1 MAQTPDPR
9 SVITPDAFSV
19 DSALLGTPLSPP
31 GRRFWALILD
41 GLAVL
46 MITASTSSFWY
57 VLPFI
62 IGFFFL
68 SRSLQKG
75 EGRFSGIRRFS
86 FGCLGVLVLAI
97 SGTVMLGLSW
107 LDTHDGGEQLV
118 QDFFDP
124 SDLEDLPGVNVVQA
138 VPAED
143 SAAAIRIA
151 QIPDDDERSSDS
163 GFGPWLRGKLDTL
176 SFGLGWWTMYFALLM
191 PWMKG
196 STPGK
201 RVMGIRVVR
210 LDGQPITWWHA
221 FERAGGYA
229 AGLATGLLGFVQI
242 YWDPNRQ
249 AIHDKVAGTV
259 VILDG
264 AQRVPGQWEHVVAAE
279 DVRIKRW
286 SGATDIPD
294 APAPQTDPDPTPQ

>member
-1 MAQTPDPR
+1 MTIGATPVHDPR
-9 SVITPDAFSV
+9 SIITPDALSV
-19 DSALLGTPLSPP
+19 DPSLFGTPLSGP
-31 GRRFWALILD
+31 GRRFWALTLD
-41 GLAVL
+41 GIAVL
-46 MITASTSSFWY
+46 MITAMTSSFWY

-68 SRSLQKG
+68 SRALQKG
-75 EGRFSGIRRFS
+75 TGRFAGMRRFS
-86 FGCLGVLVLAI
+86 FGCLGFMVLLVSVAVI
-97 SGTVMLGLSW
+97 FSVRW
-107 LDTHDGGEQLV
+107 LDENDGEEFV
-118 QDFFDP
+118 QELLEARERTEVPGLDFDP
-124 SDLEDLPGVNVVQA
+124 VADLP
-138 VPAED
+138 
-143 SAAAIRIA
+143 S
-151 QIPDDDERSSDS
+151 DE

-176 SFGLGWWTMYFALLM
+176 SFGLGWWTMYFAILM

-201 RVMGIRVVR
+201 RIMGIRVVR

-249 AIHDKVAGTV
+249 GIHDKVAGTV

-264 AQRVPGQWEHVVAAE
+264 AQRVPGQWEQVVAAE
-279 DVRIKRW
+279 QARN
-286 SGATDIPD
+286 S
-294 APAPQTDPDPTPQ
+294 DPTPQ